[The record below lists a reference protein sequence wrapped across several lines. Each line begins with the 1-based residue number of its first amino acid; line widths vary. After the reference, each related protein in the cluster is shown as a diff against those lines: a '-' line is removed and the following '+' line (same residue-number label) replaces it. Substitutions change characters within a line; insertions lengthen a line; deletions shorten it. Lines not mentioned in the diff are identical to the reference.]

1 MPGVFRTFRR
11 PRVRRLAVACA
22 LAQYLLVASGVPVPV
37 AAGPVSAEAYP
48 CQGHNCG
55 CRGPEHCW
63 RSCCCHTH
71 EQRLAWARENNVTP
85 PAYVLRAPSKP
96 AAAKPKC
103 SHCCSKPTPSASTAT
118 VELDQSVRWV
128 SFIEAERCHAGAS
141 NWVNL
146 PWSSPPPQPL
156 DTVVDVIRSEPIVLW
171 AALTPVSLASEPA
184 EPPPR
189 LG

>member
-11 PRVRRLAVACA
+11 PRVRRFAVACA
-22 LAQYLLVASGVPVPV
+22 LAQYLLVASGVPVPI

-85 PAYVLRAPSKP
+85 PAFVLLAEVKAAP
-96 AAAKPKC
+96 AKPKC
-103 SHCCSKPTPSASTAT
+103 ALCCSKVTSPASTDA
-118 VELDQSVRWV
+118 VQQSSNPWV
-128 SFIEAERCHAGAS
+128 SLIEAERCRAGAS

-156 DTVVDVIRSEPIVLW
+156 DTIVYAIRSEPIVLLS
-171 AALTPVSLASEPA
+171 ALPPASPAYEPA